1 MKKSHNTLLIIIAIL
16 FSCDNMETIID
27 LEIPP
32 HQSLLVLNGRL
43 DTDKEIKVFNLKNSL
58 S

>member
-1 MKKSHNTLLIIIAIL
+1 MKKSHNTILILIALL

-43 DTDKEIKVFNLKNSL
+43 DTDKEIKDADERSKN
-58 S
+58 